1 MDLGVVVPGVEHAGH
16 DVCVQISARGDYAVR
31 AALSLAKAHPS
42 LMSAQAI
49 AQDQDMPRKFLEA
62 VLADLRRAGVVRAQ
76 RGAEGGY
83 TLSQPPRDVTIGQ
96 ILRAV
101 DGPLAGVRGM
111 RPEETQYAGA
121 AENLPNLWVAV
132 RSAVREVV
140 DEVSLAELLS
150 GRMPAHVRKLTT
162 RPDAWQ
168 PR

>member
-1 MDLGVVVPGVEHAGH
+1 MDLGVDTSCARSAGH
-16 DVCVQISARGDYAVR
+16 DGEVQISARGDYAVR
-31 AALSLAKAHPS
+31 AALSLAQAYPT

-49 AQDQDMPRKFLEA
+49 AQDQQMPRKFLEA

-101 DGPLAGVRGM
+101 DGPLAGVRGL
-111 RPEETQYAGA
+111 RPEETKYSGA

-132 RSAVREVV
+132 RAAVREVV
-140 DEVSLAELLS
+140 DEVSLAELIS

>member
-1 MDLGVVVPGVEHAGH
+1 
-16 DVCVQISARGDYAVR
+16 VQISARGDYAVR
-31 AALSLAKAHPS
+31 AALSLAAAYPG
-42 LMSAQAI
+42 LLSAQAI
-49 AQDQDMPRKFLEA
+49 SQQQEMPHKFLEA
-62 VLADLRRAGVVRAQ
+62 VLADLRRAGLVRAQ

-83 TLSQPPRDVTIGQ
+83 MLTQPPTEISVGAV
-96 ILRAV
+96 LRAV

-121 AENLPNLWVAV
+121 AENLPWLWVAV

-140 DEVSLAELLS
+140 DEVNLAELIS
-150 GRMPAHVRKLTT
+150 GRMPARVRKLTA